1 MMHPEL
7 RYDLARFEHQGR
19 IDAAARRREASAAR
33 RAQRGSWLAAIRTR
47 LHQAGPAGSGR
58 VADPGSVT
66 LTGTAVV
73 TGPVG
78 KALAV

>member
-19 IDAAARRREASAAR
+19 IDAAARR
-33 RAQRGSWLAAIRTR
+33 AQRGSWLAAVRTR
-47 LHQAGPAGSGR
+47 LHHARPAGSR
-58 VADPGSVT
+58 VADARSAS